1 MDAAVAGLIGAAIGA
16 VAGFTGT
23 VLTALLQFRLEQR
36 KWLRNREDLAHKEFR
51 LAIAELTKTMSSA
64 MHSMTWLTWT
74 ASQDMGVI
82 NKEIISSYD
91 AEMHKLFP
99 DLWGILAVIAA
110 LDKDTHY
117 HLEPLVERITKI
129 DAQIAKATLLFK
141 DSDSSEC
148 KKALAE
154 CFADANMLYEN
165 LPQVIADSLSTSNIE
180 QNKAHKIALSHPKL
194 RRSFK

>member
-23 VLTALLQFRLEQR
+23 VLTAVLQFRLEQR
-36 KWLRNREDLAHKEFR
+36 KWLRAREDLTIKELR
-51 LAIAELTKTMSSA
+51 VAIAELTKTMASA

-74 ASQDMGVI
+74 AYEELGVI

-91 AEMHKLFP
+91 AEMHRLFP

-110 LDKDTHY
+110 LDREAHS
-117 HLEPLVERITKI
+117 HLEPLVEEITKI
-129 DAQIAKATLLFK
+129 DARIGRATLLFK

-148 KKALAE
+148 KAALAE
-154 CFADANMLYEN
+154 CFAHASSLYKN
-165 LPQVIADSLSTSNIE
+165 LPQVLADSLSISNIG
-180 QNKAHKIALSHPKL
+180 QNEVNRIVLAYPKL
-194 RRSFK
+194 RRFFK